1 MALLSD
7 FIEKSYLNILKNI
20 DNFEY
25 SECNDPLIKQQKRAN
40 NELESLL
47 FDHKNSGEI
56 LSKKDSILGELATLK
71 EAQEKKLYQRKKS
84 KYVKINMIKH
94 LIKEN
99 LDSLNIIK
107 SKSQN
112 IRI

>member
-47 FDHKNSGEI
+47 FDHNSGEI

>member
-47 FDHKNSGEI
+47 FDHVSF
-56 LSKKDSILGELATLK
+56 
-71 EAQEKKLYQRKKS
+71 
-84 KYVKINMIKH
+84 
-94 LIKEN
+94 
-99 LDSLNIIK
+99 LDD
-107 SKSQN
+107 
-112 IRI
+112 